1 LALHTASANGPAPRE
16 NPRRPERGSPLQS
29 RGPDW

>member
-16 NPRRPERGSPLQS
+16 NPGRPERGSPPQS
-29 RGPDW
+29 PGPAW